1 MSPQT
6 TSSENSI
13 DGEFKWLFPLNFTIG
28 TIRGE
33 MFGMF
38 SFFLFLLSHYA
49 IYLPYLGRIFDVI
62 QPASLV

>member
-1 MSPQT
+1 MSPPT

-13 DGEFKWLFPLNFTIG
+13 DGEFKWLFTLNFTIG
-28 TIRGE
+28 MKRSE
-33 MFGMF
+33 MLGMF
-38 SFFLFLLSHYA
+38 SFYLFLLSPYA